1 MILLHGA
8 SSRTGSQPACSPQQH
23 DECTWMGAIL
33 ASSPRAEYFLMNHTA
48 NHYSWGKCTGP
59 NEPFFFED
67 DSRRAVFT
75 SPARHRRDRGASRE
89 TDSIFSTLKGRPAGH
104 GARVRASLATGNR
117 SIPRRPSR
125 TAPRSA
131 LRGRRENGRPVEKKT
146 QFYIV
151 IQDSP
156 SGSGMFPAGGRK
168 LACRRE
174 KLSIAIR
181 RYSQHEGHS

>member
-104 GARVRASLATGNR
+104 GARVRARARLATHG
-117 SIPRRPSR
+117 S
-125 TAPRSA
+125 
-131 LRGRRENGRPVEKKT
+131 PV
-146 QFYIV
+146 
-151 IQDSP
+151 DSP
-156 SGSGMFPAGGRK
+156 SAEASAEICLVSPSRKRPAGPPPKK
-168 LACRRE
+168 LYYARFPFVEWDVSRGVTSAGMPQG
-174 KLSIAIR
+174 KGINRHPAVLVV
-181 RYSQHEGHS
+181 